1 MARPRNTPG
10 RAFVWTWLPEATEPV
25 VAGVLDQAG
34 EIVSFTYGQSYL
46 GSDAASSLY
55 LPELPLQSGPQAP
68 QAGRQIAG
76 IIDDASPDAW
86 GMRVILSRLAGR
98 GVEDVEQLPRITY
111 LLESGSD
118 RIGALDFQTSA
129 EVYEPRGDAPA
140 TLEQL
145 LRAAELIDE
154 GQPLPPDLDQALIHG
169 SEIGGARPKATL
181 VDGQR
186 SLIAKF
192 SSSSDIY
199 PVVQGEFVGM
209 SLAKRVGLSVANVE
223 LVESMGRR
231 VILIERFDRPGHGT
245 RLSMVS
251 ALTMLDLND
260 NTGLFAAS
268 YADLA
273 DLIRA
278 RFADYQEALPEL
290 FRRIIFNILI
300 GNTDDHPRNHAAFW
314 NGRTEELTLTPAY
327 DLTPIVRHT
336 QRATQLMAIGRGG
349 WRESQ
354 LAGCIEHSEIYHL
367 SSEQAKQIV
376 SEQINTIGESWIEI
390 CDEAKLTEEQRKGF
404 AGTAF
409 FNPYAFFD
417 YSDPVELPDA

>member
-1 MARPRNTPG
+1 MARPRNRQQ
-10 RAFVWTWLPEATEPV
+10 RAFVWTWLPGQTEPV

-34 EIVSFTYGQSYL
+34 DVVSFTYGQSYL
-46 GSDAASSLY
+46 RNEATVPLY
-55 LPELPLQSGPQAP
+55 LPELPLQPGPQAP

-76 IIDDASPDAW
+76 VIDDASPDAW

-98 GVEDVEQLPRITY
+98 GVENVEQLARITY

-118 RIGALDFQTSA
+118 RIGALDFQRSA
-129 EVYEPRGDAPA
+129 DVYEPRGDAPA

-145 LRAAELIDE
+145 LRAAQLVDE
-154 GQPLPPDLDQALIHG
+154 GQPLPADLDQALIHG

-181 VDGQR
+181 IDRQR

-192 SSSSDIY
+192 SSSSDVY

-209 SLAKRVGLSVANVE
+209 SLAKRAGLNVANVE

-231 VILIERFDRPGHGT
+231 VIVIQRFDRPGDGT
-245 RLSMVS
+245 RRSMVS

-260 NTGLFAAS
+260 NTGIFAAS
-268 YADLA
+268 YANLA
-273 DLIRA
+273 DLIRT
-278 RFADYQEALPEL
+278 RFADYSEALPEL

-314 NGRTEELTLTPAY
+314 DGTAETLTLTPAY

-336 QRATQLMAIGRGG
+336 QRAAQLMAIGRDG

-354 LAGCIEHSEIYHL
+354 LAGCIERCEIYHL
-367 SSEQAKQIV
+367 SREQAEQIV
-376 SEQINTIGESWIEI
+376 AEQIEAVRESWLEV
-390 CDEAKLTEEQRKGF
+390 CDEAKLTDEQRKGF
-404 AGTAF
+404 AGTAV

-417 YSDPVELPDA
+417 YSDAVELPSG